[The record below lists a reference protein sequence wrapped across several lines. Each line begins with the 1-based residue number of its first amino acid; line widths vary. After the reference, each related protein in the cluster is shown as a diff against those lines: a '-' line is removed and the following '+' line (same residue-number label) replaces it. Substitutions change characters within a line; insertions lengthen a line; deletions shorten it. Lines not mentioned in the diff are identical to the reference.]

1 MIIKRRPNFHIVVA
15 VCALALFLLGTAQ
28 AGDKMLTK
36 QLMETIAKINT
47 GKGVQIQEQTA
58 QDLFELTRKQHQNI
72 DDRTIRTIVSL
83 LDAPDDSVRYWVAR
97 SLGNF
102 GPRASMA
109 APKLKQLLA
118 EAECIEFGK
127 NSAGGIRLALE
138 QMGITPPPRNCGN

>member
-1 MIIKRRPNFHIVVA
+1 MMVKGRLDFHIVVA
-15 VCALALFLLGTAQ
+15 VCASVFFLLGIAQ

-36 QLMETIAKINT
+36 QLSETIARINI
-47 GKGVQIQEQTA
+47 GKTILIRTQAAE
-58 QDLFELTRKQHQNI
+58 DLFKLTSKQHQAI
-72 DDRTIRTIVSL
+72 DDRTISTIVSL

-97 SLGNF
+97 SRGNF

-138 QMGITPPPRNCGN
+138 QMGMTPPPRNCED

>member
-1 MIIKRRPNFHIVVA
+1 MMKGRADFHIVVA
-15 VCALALFLLGTAQ
+15 VCALVLFLFGTAQ

-47 GKGVQIQEQTA
+47 GKTLLIRTQAAE
-58 QDLFELTRKQHQNI
+58 DLFKLTSKQHQAI
-72 DDRTIRTIVSL
+72 DDRTISTIVSL

-138 QMGITPPPRNCGN
+138 QMGITPPPRNCEN